1 MTKHHW
7 VYDLETI
14 QNCFIAVFE
23 SYIESTRKV
32 FIVHTLKNDLPQLIE
47 FLLECKK
54 EKCWFFGYNNIAF
67 DAQIIQH
74 ILKNKLSQP
83 LDQSTSTFQVEKY
96 FIVKN

>member
-54 EKCWFFGYNNIAF
+54 KSAGFLVITTLHLMHRLYNTYSKTKIV
-67 DAQIIQH
+67 
-74 ILKNKLSQP
+74 ILR
-83 LDQSTSTFQVEKY
+83 
-96 FIVKN
+96 